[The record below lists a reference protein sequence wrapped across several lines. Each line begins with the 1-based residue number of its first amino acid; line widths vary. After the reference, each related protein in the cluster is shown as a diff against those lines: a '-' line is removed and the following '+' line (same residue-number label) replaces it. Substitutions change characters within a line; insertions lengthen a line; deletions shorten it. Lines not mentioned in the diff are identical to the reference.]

1 VKLLL
6 DTHLLLWA
14 MISPERLSAEITV
27 LLEDSANEIVF
38 SVASIWEASIKYSRG
53 RTDFKFE
60 PRAFRRQLLE
70 SGFSELSVLG
80 EHALTVSGLPAI
92 HKDPFDRILIAQA
105 LVEGITLFT
114 SDLIMTRYSGPI
126 RLV

>member
-53 RTDFKFE
+53 
-60 PRAFRRQLLE
+60 
-70 SGFSELSVLG
+70 
-80 EHALTVSGLPAI
+80 
-92 HKDPFDRILIAQA
+92 
-105 LVEGITLFT
+105 
-114 SDLIMTRYSGPI
+114 
-126 RLV
+126 